1 MPPVLM
7 VKMNHAKIK
16 VLESFSLRDLWA
28 SLLLVREGIMSFV
41 GFVFKA
47 VEQSITL

>member
-28 SLLLVREGIMSFV
+28 SLLLVGGYHELR
-41 GFVFKA
+41 GFA